1 MVEKIGIS
9 NDDLKKIDDIRSAC
23 EEFYDDDAES
33 IITGERYERLE
44 VLGSRI
50 LKKAAPKL
58 STTDK
63 IDNIVTSRILGI
75 PIFALV
81 MFLVYS
87 LAVYEHSPGTMA
99 TEAVN
104 GFFDDTLIPGAQ
116 AALESASIN
125 EVLVG
130 LVTDGIL
137 AGVGAVLGF
146 LPQMMV
152 MFALLSILEDIGYM
166 LSLIHI

>member
-1 MVEKIGIS
+1 
-9 NDDLKKIDDIRSAC
+9 
-23 EEFYDDDAES
+23 
-33 IITGERYERLE
+33 
-44 VLGSRI
+44 
-50 LKKAAPKL
+50 
-58 STTDK
+58 
-63 IDNIVTSRILGI
+63 
-75 PIFALV
+75 

-166 LSLIHI
+166 SRVAFIMDSASSS